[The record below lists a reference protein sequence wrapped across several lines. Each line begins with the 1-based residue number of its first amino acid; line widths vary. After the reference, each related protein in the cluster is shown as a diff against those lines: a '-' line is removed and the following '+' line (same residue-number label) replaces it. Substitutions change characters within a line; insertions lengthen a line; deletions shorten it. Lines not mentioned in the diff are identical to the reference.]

1 MRLYFHA
8 NFSKLVQTFLTAKL
22 NESHLDIK
30 RIGNH
35 EIQLDE
41 TVCKEKVAQLISELS
56 GFGFDFI
63 DNPKEILTE
72 RMKELIQ
79 EWMTDQNSFHSKR
92 ISVYLN
98 EKLNH
103 HYSYL
108 SAVFSETAQIS
119 IEHYVILRKIEL
131 AKAYYVNQN
140 LTLTEISYLLNY
152 SSVSHLS
159 SQFKKTVGLTPKAFK
174 SIVQKKRM
182 NNK

>member
-8 NFSKLVQTFLTAKL
+8 NFSKLVQTFLTTKL
-22 NESHLDIK
+22 NESDLEIK
-30 RIGNH
+30 GIGNH
-35 EIQLDE
+35 EIQFNE
-41 TVCKEKVAQLISELS
+41 SVCKEKVAQLISELS
-56 GFGFDFI
+56 NYGFDFI

-79 EWMTDQNSFHSKR
+79 DWMMDEEHFQSRR
-92 ISVYLN
+92 ISAYLN
-98 EKLNH
+98 EKLHH

-119 IEHYVILRKIEL
+119 IEQYVILRKIEL

-159 SQFKKTVGLTPKAFK
+159 TQFKKTVGLTPKEFK
-174 SIVQKKRM
+174 SIIQKKRM